1 MEFGRLTAIA
11 ALLALSA
18 VACVADQHEAAM
30 EARRAYRECLE
41 ANPDNRERCSHL
53 EEEYRRRAD
62 EYVEDAAKAWGC
74 ENTPDRC
81 DPRELRR

>member
-1 MEFGRLTAIA
+1 MEFRRLTAIA

-41 ANPDNRERCSHL
+41 AASGNRERCEHL
-53 EEEYRRRAD
+53 QEEYHQRA
-62 EYVEDAAKAWGC
+62 EYEEDAAKAWGC
-74 ENTPDRC
+74 KNTADRC